1 MPCITTPDPLSL
13 PEAGPSRPALFT
25 RLQTLLPQSS
35 LSAHL
40 SADGNNP
47 SSTSAPPLHQT
58 FLKVRIVT
66 WNMHESI
73 PKGDLQEL
81 LGQVPTYTSPIEEH
95 SSTDLPRLPNNAEHA
110 YHLIVVAGQE
120 CPSLSGIPHGLG
132 AGFRLGSGEKEKEKD
147 KERDKDKDR
156 DHDNVEHESPEPL
169 IEKRGPK
176 SEQRDEEPVPHT
188 TGWTSVLE
196 DFFVHGM
203 TVVGPSARAKDKG
216 SQSDLGRSYSTG
228 DIRRRPK
235 TGTKGPYELLV
246 KERLMG
252 IYLAIFVHRDAK
264 HLVRGTSK
272 SAVTAG
278 LIGGRVGNKG
288 AVGISLKIANTTML
302 FVNAH
307 LAAHEGRVPNRL
319 ANLAKIKNELAVDD
333 FLKPDDPRM
342 VAEDITDRF
351 DFTFL
356 FGDLNFRLDLS
367 RLHADWL
374 ISRREYAQALAF
386 DQLFNIM
393 RNGQA
398 FVGFHEATINFP
410 PTFKYDVLRTIRHR
424 RRRSKHA
431 QAAVGVVASL
441 SQEPD
446 DAGEQPELEGH
457 HDCGRSEV
465 SSEDDTNGEL
475 ASVIS
480 SGTTYSHR
488 DQLSDED
495 NDSGAESDYLR
506 RRMALPQ
513 RGGAL
518 VKRISMSAAQRAKS
532 KWAELIHAPSSQRLV
547 RSPWVNTPTIQVR
560 GNSRSPR
567 SVPTTPLLGRRST
580 SSTDHPPDGVLASA
594 SPLMR
599 ARVQPSPSL
608 IGNGIADT
616 ECDRGVYDSSSKQRV
631 PSWCD
636 RILFKSTVKPDPEPE
651 DEPAAPQR
659 NAVSLLAQAWRSFR
673 RSSSSSLRS
682 ATATSTTFA
691 TSSPSSNPIS
701 STIPADSEPGDAVRP
716 PPTPYVPRRR
726 RVRPH
731 SIDIAA
737 PTPSQSTPLS
747 TARPGTSSVPPMAP
761 SALTISSDHH
771 HGEPSPVVRMPMA
784 TPAGNTARSTTSPTV
799 GGGTTTLP
807 SGVGGRHPRWR
818 LIGDGAAAAPN
829 ITDNVRADSPT
840 RMAVTGAP
848 SSSLPGGEPGG
859 ASAAPAESPRPRK
872 GDIPGRPG
880 MRRLEGRSD
889 HRPVIGVYAIYV

>member
-1 MPCITTPDPLSL
+1 
-13 PEAGPSRPALFT
+13 
-25 RLQTLLPQSS
+25 
-35 LSAHL
+35 
-40 SADGNNP
+40 
-47 SSTSAPPLHQT
+47 
-58 FLKVRIVT
+58 
-66 WNMHESI
+66 
-73 PKGDLQEL
+73 
-81 LGQVPTYTSPIEEH
+81 
-95 SSTDLPRLPNNAEHA
+95 
-110 YHLIVVAGQE
+110 
-120 CPSLSGIPHGLG
+120 
-132 AGFRLGSGEKEKEKD
+132 
-147 KERDKDKDR
+147 
-156 DHDNVEHESPEPL
+156 
-169 IEKRGPK
+169 
-176 SEQRDEEPVPHT
+176 
-188 TGWTSVLE
+188 
-196 DFFVHGM
+196 
-203 TVVGPSARAKDKG
+203 
-216 SQSDLGRSYSTG
+216 
-228 DIRRRPK
+228 
-235 TGTKGPYELLV
+235 
-246 KERLMG
+246 
-252 IYLAIFVHRDAK
+252 
-264 HLVRGTSK
+264 
-272 SAVTAG
+272 
-278 LIGGRVGNKG
+278 
-288 AVGISLKIANTTML
+288 
-302 FVNAH
+302 
-307 LAAHEGRVPNRL
+307 
-319 ANLAKIKNELAVDD
+319 
-333 FLKPDDPRM
+333 
-342 VAEDITDRF
+342 
-351 DFTFL
+351 
-356 FGDLNFRLDLS
+356 
-367 RLHADWL
+367 
-374 ISRREYAQALAF
+374 
-386 DQLFNIM
+386 M

-495 NDSGAESDYLR
+495 NDLGAESDYLR

-747 TARPGTSSVPPMAP
+747 TARPGTSSGAQTQRLSGVKSSVPPMAP

-771 HGEPSPVVRMPMA
+771 HGEPSPVVRTPMA

-818 LIGDGAAAAPN
+818 LMSFLSRDAEATREATGPAAAPN

-872 GDIPGRPG
+872 GDVVCLSYRSLDDRG